1 MRISK
6 TITYLLFVFWLG
18 LSSVH
23 AQRQARVA
31 YIDMDYILSK
41 LPSYLEAQRSL
52 EERVGGW
59 QMEIAARKL
68 AIETLESE
76 LASQKALLTPILIEE
91 RALEIQSAKA
101 SLVAYQQ
108 QRFGV
113 QGDLF
118 ALRTSIV
125 QPIQDLVFNEVQ
137 RLGKEKGYDLI
148 LDKSDG
154 STTILFANERFN
166 LSNLIIRALSRQD
179 MSANMGLSDAEINQG
194 PAEEV
199 PVNEALEAKAAEDLE
214 KVKSKEQ
221 QIAEKKAAQE
231 KLREDRQKAY
241 ELRKKKLREAR
252 EKKKSD
258 KLPVQQ
264 KDSITEKILYLNTIF
279 NNKQKINNQSN

>member
-6 TITYLLFVFWLG
+6 TIAYLLFVFWLG

-68 AIETLESE
+68 AIETLERE
-76 LASQKALLTPILIEE
+76 LASEKALLTPILIEE
-91 RALEIQSAKA
+91 RTLEIQSAKA

-166 LSNLIIRALSRQD
+166 LSNLIIRALSRQE

-199 PVNEALEAKAAEDLE
+199 PVNEALEAKATEDLE
-214 KVKSKEQ
+214 KVKLKEQ
-221 QIAEKKAAQE
+221 QIAEKKAAQQ
-231 KLREDRQKAY
+231 KLREDRIKAY
-241 ELRKKKLREAR
+241 ELRKQKLKEAR

-264 KDSITEKILYLNTIF
+264 KDSITE
-279 NNKQKINNQSN
+279 

>member
-1 MRISK
+1 MERFKIK
-6 TITYLLFVFWLG
+6 QLELLEV
-18 LSSVH
+18 
-23 AQRQARVA
+23 
-31 YIDMDYILSK
+31 
-41 LPSYLEAQRSL
+41 SL
-52 EERVGGW
+52 N
-59 QMEIAARKL
+59 A
-68 AIETLESE
+68 
-76 LASQKALLTPILIEE
+76 
-91 RALEIQSAKA
+91 
-101 SLVAYQQ
+101 
-108 QRFGV
+108 
-113 QGDLF
+113 
-118 ALRTSIV
+118 
-125 QPIQDLVFNEVQ
+125 Q

-179 MSANMGLSDAEINQG
+179 MSANMGLSDVEINQG

-214 KVKSKEQ
+214 KVKSKKQ

-264 KDSITEKILYLNTIF
+264 KDSITE
-279 NNKQKINNQSN
+279 

>member
-1 MRISK
+1 M
-6 TITYLLFVFWLG
+6 
-18 LSSVH
+18 H

-52 EERVGGW
+52 EDRVGGW

-68 AIETLESE
+68 ALEALENE
-76 LASQKALLTPILIEE
+76 LSAQKALLTPSLVEE
-91 RALEIQSAKA
+91 KELEIQSTKA

-113 QGDLF
+113 QGDLL

-166 LSNLIIRALSRQD
+166 LSNLVIRALSRQD
-179 MSANMGLSDAEINQG
+179 MSANMGLSDAKINQG
-194 PAEEV
+194 PEEDI
-199 PVNEALEAKAAEDLE
+199 PVNEALETKAAEDLE
-214 KVKSKEQ
+214 KVKVKNNRLLKRKQHSK
-221 QIAEKKAAQE
+221 
-231 KLREDRQKAY
+231 
-241 ELRKKKLREAR
+241 
-252 EKKKSD
+252 
-258 KLPVQQ
+258 
-264 KDSITEKILYLNTIF
+264 N
-279 NNKQKINNQSN
+279 

>member
-1 MRISK
+1 
-6 TITYLLFVFWLG
+6 
-18 LSSVH
+18 
-23 AQRQARVA
+23 
-31 YIDMDYILSK
+31 MDYILSK

-68 AIETLESE
+68 AIETMETE

-137 RLGKEKGYDLI
+137 RLVKEKGYDLI

-166 LSNLIIRALSRQD
+166 LSNLIVRALSRQD

-194 PAEEV
+194 PVEEV
-199 PVNEALEAKAAEDLE
+199 PVNEALEAKTAEDLE

-221 QIAEKKAAQE
+221 QIAEKKAAQQ

-241 ELRKKKLREAR
+241 ELRKQKLKEAR

-264 KDSITEKILYLNTIF
+264 KDSITE
-279 NNKQKINNQSN
+279 

>member
-1 MRISK
+1 M
-6 TITYLLFVFWLG
+6 
-18 LSSVH
+18 SSVH

-52 EERVGGW
+52 EDRVGGW

-68 AIETLESE
+68 ALETLENDLS
-76 LASQKALLTPILIEE
+76 AQKALLTPSLVEE
-91 RALEIQSAKA
+91 KELEIQSAKA

-166 LSNLIIRALSRQD
+166 LSNLVIRALSRQD
-179 MSANMGLSDAEINQG
+179 MSANMVLSDAEINQG
-194 PAEEV
+194 SEEDS
-199 PVNEALEAKAAEDLE
+199 PVNEALEDKAAEELE
-214 KVKSKEQ
+214 KINSKEQ
-221 QIAEKKAAQE
+221 QIAEKKAAQQ
-231 KLREDRQKAY
+231 KLREDRLKAY
-241 ELRKKKLREAR
+241 EFRKQKLKEAR

-258 KLPVQQ
+258 KLPAQQ
-264 KDSITEKILYLNTIF
+264 KDSIPE
-279 NNKQKINNQSN
+279 

>member
-1 MRISK
+1 
-6 TITYLLFVFWLG
+6 
-18 LSSVH
+18 
-23 AQRQARVA
+23 
-31 YIDMDYILSK
+31 MDYILSK

-68 AIETLESE
+68 AIETMETE
-76 LASQKALLTPILIEE
+76 LASQKALLTPILLEE
-91 RALEIQSAKA
+91 RTLEIQSAKA

-118 ALRTSIV
+118 DLRTSIV

-221 QIAEKKAAQE
+221 QIAKKKAAQQ

-264 KDSITEKILYLNTIF
+264 KDSITE
-279 NNKQKINNQSN
+279 

>member
-1 MRISK
+1 
-6 TITYLLFVFWLG
+6 
-18 LSSVH
+18 
-23 AQRQARVA
+23 
-31 YIDMDYILSK
+31 MDYILSK

-68 AIETLESE
+68 AIETMESE

-166 LSNLIIRALSRQD
+166 LSNLIVRALSRQD

-194 PAEEV
+194 PVEEV
-199 PVNEALEAKAAEDLE
+199 PVNEALEAKTAEDLE

-221 QIAEKKAAQE
+221 QIAEKKAAQQ

-241 ELRKKKLREAR
+241 ELRKQKLKEAR

-264 KDSITEKILYLNTIF
+264 KDSITE
-279 NNKQKINNQSN
+279 